1 MNSYTSVS
9 VKIKIQNRHF
19 NKLISF
25 CKRCNRFR
33 NRTVPTRFQNQAWK
47 KIIKNS
53 LSSEDFSDSG
63 KVGKNTYT
71 GGVESTRWQYHG
83 NELEVNQQD
92 HEGYDNGL
100 KKIGVGA
107 GLVQYLICQL
117 PGMRRKKLP
126 EIVSRT
132 AKEVFV
138 PLTVGGG
145 RRNIDDVTEL
155 LRAGADKVAINTA
168 AVKNPKL
175 INEVS
180 RQFGSHCMVLSI
192 EAKKQS
198 ENSWEVYTDSGR
210 EKTGIDVLDWVK
222 EGVLQGAGEI
232 LLTSIDR
239 EGTKKGFDLNL
250 IKLIT
255 DSVNIPVIASGG
267 MGSFQH
273 LEDAVKLSGA
283 DGIAMADILHYERSS
298 IPAIRKSALE
308 SNINVR
314 HYEF

>member
-126 EIVSRT
+126 EIVSN
-132 AKEVFV
+132 
-138 PLTVGGG
+138 TVDNLSIWALATCGFLW
-145 RRNIDDVTEL
+145 TSS
-155 LRAGADKVAINTA
+155 T
-168 AVKNPKL
+168 
-175 INEVS
+175 
-180 RQFGSHCMVLSI
+180 CMVFSLLPVFLH
-192 EAKKQS
+192 S
-198 ENSWEVYTDSGR
+198 ELGFSNTRIGAVEGFALVVSNFSRVFS
-210 EKTGIDVLDWVK
+210 
-222 EGVLQGAGEI
+222 GVLSDM
-232 LLTSIDR
+232 LKSR
-239 EGTKKGFDLNL
+239 VK
-250 IKLIT
+250 
-255 DSVNIPVIASGG
+255 VIAV
-267 MGSFQH
+267 GSVMT
-273 LEDAVKLSGA
+273 AMMKLVLA
-283 DGIAMADILHYERSS
+283 
-298 IPAIRKSALE
+298 SAL
-308 SNINVR
+308 SVQWVVMAKLLDRFGKGIRAAPTDALIADLSPVSYT
-314 HYEF
+314 HLTLPTKA